1 MSFLNLLGFF
11 NSISYLLQWGVI
23 VIDQPFFITS
33 HNLFY
38 LFVRPP
44 NDHSMPN
51 AQDVGDLGNFVELI
65 IELATQLRSHK
76 DALIKEDVGFQ
87 QST

>member
-1 MSFLNLLGFF
+1 MGFF

-23 VIDQPFFITS
+23 VIDQPFLLAS

-44 NDHSMPN
+44 NYYSMPN

-65 IELATQLRSHK
+65 IELATQLRGHE
-76 DALIKEDVGFQ
+76 DALIEKDVGFQ